1 MRFGKSVMRVALVA
15 GGMLVGGMSE
25 GGGSAVRA
33 QEQPRA
39 AGEVPRTAQPLE
51 VTLPEGWT
59 MEDVQACVVAA
70 TPGEAHQLLLRDVGK
85 WECKTSSYMA
95 PDQDPVRGEC
105 VAVVTPLMDG
115 RYIQVDMRGDLPG
128 LGPYAGLGTFG
139 FDIAKGKYSAT
150 WLDNQSTS
158 MMVGVGNL
166 SEDGKVMAWKFQ
178 YTCPITK
185 KPTTMRE
192 VETYHSADEKTLEM
206 FTINP
211 KTGKESKMMQI
222 DMKRVK
228 E

>member
-1 MRFGKSVMRVALVA
+1 MRGGKAIVCVALMA
-15 GGMLVGGMSE
+15 GGMAAL
-25 GGGSAVRA
+25 GSSASWGQEEQRRA
-33 QEQPRA
+33 E
-39 AGEVPRTAQPLE
+39 EVPRTSEPLE

-70 TPGEAHQLLLRDVGK
+70 TPGEQHQFLLRDVGT
-85 WECKTSSYMA
+85 WECETSTYMD
-95 PDQDPVRGEC
+95 PNKEPVRGEC
-105 VAVVTPLMDG
+105 EAVVTPLMDG

-128 LGPYAGLGTFG
+128 LGVYAGLGTFG

-158 MMVGVGNL
+158 MMVGEGEL
-166 SEDGKVMAWKFQ
+166 SEDGRVMAWKFQ

-211 KTGKESKMMQI
+211 KTGKESKMMRI